1 MSSTHTVSVT
11 DAGPSRKK
19 LKFSIPASRVDE
31 KLTNALDTL
40 AGVAQLPGFR
50 PGKAPK
56 GLVQKRFGTAM
67 KSEAKSELVTAAYQ
81 AAVEEHKLKVVG
93 EPFSA
98 ELGKQDLAP
107 GKPFE
112 FELEVEVVPEFDL
125 PGLEG
130 LDVKKPILEVSDAAV
145 EEEINKVRINEGSL
159 DSREKPEA
167 GDYLT
172 GHGVMKGKDGTEFY
186 NIKGCV
192 VQKPAADKNGKGMI
206 LGVLVDDFD
215 KQLGSPK
222 AGDTV
227 TIRTKGPENHEV
239 EGIRGNDLTVTF
251 TVDRIDRIVPADM
264 NAVVAMFGMQSEAQL
279 RETVKARLQQRVAV
293 QQQVAMRQQISK
305 HLVDATKMEL
315 PQRMAAFQT
324 ARVLEN
330 RRMELMYRG
339 VDPMKIEEHMAEL
352 RTASG
357 TVAQRDLKLFFILHK
372 AAEQLNITV
381 GEDEILNRIAQ
392 MAYERNM
399 NPAKLRDEIV
409 ARNQVGAVFNQV
421 REHKTMDAILA
432 KAKVTEMPV
441 EEYNKL
447 MKGQESAVQA

>member
-1 MSSTHTVSVT
+1 M
-11 DAGPSRKK
+11 
-19 LKFSIPASRVDE
+19 
-31 KLTNALDTL
+31 
-40 AGVAQLPGFR
+40 
-50 PGKAPK
+50 
-56 GLVQKRFGTAM
+56 
-67 KSEAKSELVTAAYQ
+67 
-81 AAVEEHKLKVVG
+81 EEHKLKVVG

-112 FELEVEVVPEFDL
+112 FELEVEVVPEFEL